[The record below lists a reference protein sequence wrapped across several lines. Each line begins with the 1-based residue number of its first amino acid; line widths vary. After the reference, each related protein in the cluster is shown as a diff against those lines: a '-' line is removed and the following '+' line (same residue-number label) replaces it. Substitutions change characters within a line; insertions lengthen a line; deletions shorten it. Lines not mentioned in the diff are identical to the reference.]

1 MMHLGAAVQMLSP
14 CFAELTRVERS
25 DFPLLLRRTH
35 PVCMFVHILTEKVFR
50 CIWISNPFAVLLVPL
65 PLLPLLH
72 SPPSQIPLLPPVRD
86 RQKGRRAGC
95 DTPSTPSNTAP
106 RAPEPGAHPTAARP
120 ATAQPPRSLLPPV
133 CSKTIALPASAAAAS
148 GSDTAGMRG
157 LGKAPHSGEGHER
170 GRGNSKMKACNNYQ
184 YGYLAGP
191 DTSFWI
197 KCRRWLLADAGR
209 HTQRPFWT
217 FRVSH
222 SPLLE
227 AEAGRPSDVSQL
239 QLGSDLKPKMRRP
252 AGELFSPK
260 DAGWEPDPAEKSE

>member
-1 MMHLGAAVQMLSP
+1 M
-14 CFAELTRVERS
+14 
-25 DFPLLLRRTH
+25 
-35 PVCMFVHILTEKVFR
+35 
-50 CIWISNPFAVLLVPL
+50 
-65 PLLPLLH
+65 
-72 SPPSQIPLLPPVRD
+72 PSGGEGRD

-95 DTPSTPSNTAP
+95 DTRSTPSNTAP